1 LLSWLARKLRGS
13 APTAYLTHPDCAL
26 HDMGHGHPE
35 SPDRLAA
42 IQDRLIA
49 AGLWDH
55 LLHVEPPLVRREQLA
70 LVHPP
75 RYVEALDQASPSQGV
90 VHMDPDTVM
99 GPHTLQAA
107 WRAAGAVVKA
117 TDLVIDGTAANAFC
131 AIRPPGH
138 HAESCKA
145 MGFCFFNNL
154 GIGVAHALSRG
165 IERVAVADFD
175 VHHGN
180 GTEELFHDNPRVLM
194 VSTFQSPFYPYS
206 GELPMGPNM
215 HNVPLKAGS
224 RGEEFRA
231 AVEREWLPALQ
242 AFQPQMLFI
251 SAGFD
256 AHREDDMASM
266 GLVEDD
272 YAWVTERLMEVAAE
286 YAEGRIVSVLEGGY
300 DLSALGR
307 SVAAHIKVLADL

>member
-1 LLSWLARKLRGS
+1 
-13 APTAYLTHPDCAL
+13 
-26 HDMGHGHPE
+26 MGDDHPE
-35 SPDRLAA
+35 CPDRLTA

-55 LLHVEPPLVRREQLA
+55 LLHVDAPLAEREQLA

-75 RYVEALDQASPSQGV
+75 RYVEALDRLSPDHGI
-90 VHMDPDTVM
+90 VHVDADTAM
-99 GPHTLQAA
+99 NPYSLRAA

-117 TDLVIDGTAANAFC
+117 TDLVLAGDAANAFC

-138 HAESCKA
+138 HAESHRA

-154 GIGVAHALSRG
+154 GVGVAHALSRG

-194 VSTFQSPFYPYS
+194 VSTFQSPFYPYC
-206 GELPMGPNM
+206 GERAMGPNM
-215 HNVPLKAGS
+215 YNVPLKAGTT
-224 RGEEFRA
+224 GEGFRT
-231 AVEREWLPALQ
+231 AVEEKWLPVLTD
-242 AFQPQMLFI
+242 FKPQMIFI

-256 AHREDDMASM
+256 AHLEDDMASL

-272 YAWVTERLMEVAAE
+272 YAWVTEKLMGVAAE
-286 YAEGRIVSVLEGGY
+286 HAEGRVVSVLEGGY

-307 SVAAHIKVLADL
+307 SAAAHIKTLAGL

>member
-1 LLSWLARKLRGS
+1 MLSWLARKITGN

-26 HDMGHGHPE
+26 HDMGSHHPE
-35 SPDRLAA
+35 CPDRLAA

-55 LLHVEPPLVRREQLA
+55 LLQVEAPLVRREQLA

-75 RYVEALDQASPSQGV
+75 RYVEALDQASPSHGI
-90 VHMDPDTVM
+90 VHLDGDTVM

-117 TDLVIDGTAANAFC
+117 TDLVIDGSAANAFC
-131 AIRPPGH
+131 AVRPPGH

-154 GIGVAHALSRG
+154 GVGVAHALSRG
-165 IERVAVADFD
+165 LERVAVADFD

-206 GELPMGPNM
+206 GEKAMGPNM

-224 RGEEFRA
+224 RGDTFRA
-231 AVEREWLPALQ
+231 AVESEWLPALR

-272 YAWVTERLMEVAAE
+272 YAWVTEQLMDIAAE
-286 YAEGRIVSVLEGGY
+286 FAEGRIVSVLEGGY

-307 SVAAHIKVLADL
+307 SAAAHIRVLAGL

>member
-1 LLSWLARKLRGS
+1 
-13 APTAYLTHPDCAL
+13 
-26 HDMGHGHPE
+26 MGAHHPE

-55 LLHVEPPLVRREQLA
+55 LLHVEAPLVTREQLA

-75 RYVEALDQASPSQGV
+75 RYVEALEQVSPSHGI
-90 VHMDPDTVM
+90 VHVDPDTALC
-99 GPHTLQAA
+99 PHTLRAA
-107 WRAAGAVVKA
+107 LRAAGAVVRA
-117 TDLVIDGTAANAFC
+117 ADLVLDGEAANAFC
-131 AIRPPGH
+131 AVRPPGH
-138 HAESCKA
+138 HAESRRA

-154 GIGVAHALSRG
+154 GVGVAHALARG
-165 IERVAVADFD
+165 VQRVAVADFD

-206 GELPMGPNM
+206 GERALGPNM

-224 RGEEFRA
+224 RGDAFRA
-231 AVEREWLPALQ
+231 AVERDWLPALA
-242 AFQPQMLFI
+242 AFAPEMIFV

-256 AHREDDMASM
+256 AHREDEMASLA
-266 GLVEDD
+266 LVEDD
-272 YAWVTERLMEVAAE
+272 YAWVTQQLMDVAQTHAG
-286 YAEGRIVSVLEGGY
+286 GRIVSVLEGGY

-307 SVAAHIKVLADL
+307 SVAAHVRTLAGL